1 MSFFSEKRGI
11 GSHVYNIS
19 ITFQGCK
26 IKSFCQCCFDIRLS
40 SRYVSCIFAQ
50 VYFCLFRT
58 IVFVVEILVVQEP
71 SRSLVIMF
79 VDHRNTQ
86 FVRQS
91 PSFHVVCTLIERSH
105 CTDNNHFRIFFF
117 DGIEDHREAFFE
129 DISDKIFIS
138 DTDVFQIERFRMP
151 GFGTYLSPL
160 CLLSVT
166 VCPFYQIKNILNI
179 SSHFAH
185 RDTTLLSSSQVAVT
199 GRVLARNT
207 GRQHWKRFRTNIFA
221 KLEIFKITQSHA
233 LMVSP
238 KVTLCF
244 SCFQRTYCIFP
255 LINVFQAIT
264 MSHTATGETDET
276 GMNISQHLS
285 QIFAKP
291 VLTSFK
297 CILRE

>member
-11 GSHVYNIS
+11 GSHVDNIA

-86 FVRQS
+86 FVRQL
-91 PSFHVVCTLIERSH
+91 PSFHVVCTLIEWSH
-105 CTDNNHFRIFFF
+105 CTDNNHFWIFFF

-138 DTDVFQIERFRMP
+138 DTDVFQIEWFRMP

-160 CLLSVT
+160 CLLCVT

-179 SSHFAH
+179 GSHFAH
-185 RDTTLLSSSQVAVT
+185 WNTALLPSSQVAVT

-244 SCFQRTYCIFP
+244 SCFQRTDCVFP
-255 LINVFQAIT
+255 LIDILQTIT
-264 MSHTATGETDET
+264 MSHTTTGKTDET
-276 GMNISQHLS
+276 GMNVGKYLCQIGTQTILS
-285 QIFAKP
+285 AFE
-291 VLTSFK
+291 
-297 CILRE
+297 CILWK